1 VSFILNKTKIIN
13 KIGGGELLVAE
24 LYSVFWS
31 WKTWVAWLGFEVP
44 SLFCS
49 HPGSS
54 AARTEHGSQMREQ
67 LLVQFLAPPVV
78 CASPQPERTQQLSV
92 SGADLSAS
100 EEEEEG
106 GGAFDEPVDDRVEP
120 PGQGKQECRHAL
132 KIKARLRTQ
141 WWWWCGERK
150 VERQRRGGGVKCTC
164 GPVPE

>member
-1 VSFILNKTKIIN
+1 MSFTLNKTKIIN
-13 KIGGGELLVAE
+13 KLGGGEELLVAE

-31 WKTWVAWLGFEVP
+31 WGTWLGFEVP

-78 CASPQPERTQQLSV
+78 CASQPERTTRLSV
-92 SGADLSAS
+92 SGTDLSEAS

-141 WWWWCGERK
+141 WWWCGERK
-150 VERQRRGGGVKCTC
+150 VEKQ
-164 GPVPE
+164 